1 MILFYRVITFKWQW
15 WKYTVYLLVS
25 YMVLL
30 LFSIKTRF
38 EFVRFSKGKST
49 SISLTPSRVER
60 IRNQPELFAS
70 QAPKCR
76 LINHNVR
83 RDKHC
88 PFSKIS
94 DLLHKYSHA
103 HTYICVYTCIYLLF
117 RYSYMAYVRTYECIY
132 GSHTCG
138 HVSSA
143 SATEPV
149 SPIHM
154 QNLPWLLLFLSS
166 ARKLKAAFTTGD
178 GEGSLFLLRCEITH
192 KTCAER

>member
-1 MILFYRVITFKWQW
+1 MYIFTCILYGFAFIFY
-15 WKYTVYLLVS
+15 Y
-25 YMVLL
+25 
-30 LFSIKTRF
+30 TRF

-60 IRNQPELFAS
+60 IRNQPGLFAS

-94 DLLHKYSHA
+94 DLLHKYSH
-103 HTYICVYTCIYLLF
+103 TYAYVYIHAFTCCLDIATW
-117 RYSYMAYVRTYECIY
+117 YMYVRTYECIY

-154 QNLPWLLLFLSS
+154 QNLP
-166 ARKLKAAFTTGD
+166 
-178 GEGSLFLLRCEITH
+178 
-192 KTCAER
+192 